1 MAGVRVMPSE
11 DIGGGV
17 VRRLFRAGEV
27 TYHVSTRLPGALI
40 QGWRNHRALI
50 GQGFIDVWP
59 RADLAG
65 GTEEAAT
72 AGSPPSRVVVNI
84 GFGKFDVIEGRKL
97 NDKPLN
103 KEEATAL
110 AKRAG
115 EGKEQKH

>member
-27 TYHVSTRLPGALI
+27 TYHVSTRLPGGLI
-40 QGWRNHRALI
+40 RGWRNHRALI

-59 RADLAG
+59 SNPAG
-65 GTEEAAT
+65 GSEEAAT
-72 AGSPPSRVVVNI
+72 AGVSRFVSNI

-97 NDKPLN
+97 NDTPLN
-103 KEEATAL
+103 KDEAVAL

-115 EGKEQKH
+115 EGEERKH